1 MKTSSLKNNIV
12 YPYLKIF
19 VHHFVDNSKNLQT
32 SFVGGIPN
40 KAAIEPEEYCEQAGC
55 KYFISDKRTVESLI
69 RFLRKKH
76 TSLIQIS

>member
-1 MKTSSLKNNIV
+1 M
-12 YPYLKIF
+12 
-19 VHHFVDNSKNLQT
+19 DNSKNLQT
-32 SFVGGIPN
+32 NFVGGIPN

-55 KYFISDKRTVESLI
+55 EYSISNKRTVETLS